1 MGKGR
6 GSAVV
11 AAAVLCLL
19 AAALHVE
26 VAEAA
31 TTYVVGGRSGWTFN
45 LSGWPR
51 GKKFK
56 AGDLLVFNYQI
67 GAHNVVAV
75 DKAGYDGCRTSP
87 RNAKVFTS
95 GKDNIRLNKGLNNF
109 ICTLP
114 GHCASGM
121 KIQINA
127 S

>member
-1 MGKGR
+1 MAQGR

-11 AAAVLCLL
+11 ATAVLCLL
-19 AAALHVE
+19 AVSLHCE

-31 TTYVVGGRSGWTFN
+31 TYVVGGRGGWSFNVSGW
-45 LSGWPR
+45 SR

-56 AGDLLVFNYQI
+56 AGDVLVFNYQK

-75 DKAGYDGCRTSP
+75 NEAGYDKCSTTP
-87 RNAKVFTS
+87 RNTKVYTS
-95 GKDNIRLNKGLNNF
+95 GEDRIRLVKGLNNF

-114 GHCASGM
+114 GHCGAGM
-121 KIQINA
+121 KIQISA

>member
-1 MGKGR
+1 MGEGR
-6 GSAVV
+6 GSAMV

-19 AAALHVE
+19 AVALHFE

-31 TTYVVGGRSGWTFN
+31 TYVVNGRGGWTFN
-45 LSGWPR
+45 LTTWPK

-56 AGDLLVFNYQI
+56 ASDVLVFNYQK
-67 GAHNVVAV
+67 GAHNVVV
-75 DKAGYDGCRTSP
+75 VNKAGYDGCSTTP
-87 RNAKVFTS
+87 RNAKVYTS
-95 GKDNIRLNKGLNNF
+95 GKDRITLVKGLNNF

-114 GHCASGM
+114 GHCSAGM